1 MCNIKDNLKNLL
13 AVILG
18 LFLVVLTISTLIDI
32 QDKSAASEDVI
43 VVSATGKVYAKPDLG
58 LVTATVLTE
67 ATTVNEA
74 MAENTKKMNAVI
86 AAVKGQGVEEKD
98 LQTTSF
104 NMYPRYDWR
113 DSTVSY
119 PEGQRVLVGYE
130 VRQSLE
136 IKIRDLETVGSI
148 VQASTD
154 AGANELSDL
163 QLTIDDQENLKK
175 QAREEAID
183 QAKAKAE
190 ELAEQLGIK
199 LVGISNFSENS
210 SYPYIS
216 YTKSAMPM
224 GLGGAE
230 DSSAEIALGENEIEI
245 TVYLTYKIK

>member
-18 LFLVVLTISTLIDI
+18 LFLVVLTISTLVDI
-32 QDKSAASEDVI
+32 REKSATSEDVI

-67 ATTVNEA
+67 AVTVNEA

-86 AAVKGQGVEEKD
+86 AAVKNEGVEEKD

-148 VQASTD
+148 VQAATN
-154 AGANELSDL
+154 AGANQLSDL
-163 QLTIDDQENLKK
+163 QLTIDNQESLKT
-175 QAREEAID
+175 QARDEAIGK
-183 QAKAKAE
+183 AKAKAE
-190 ELAEQLGIK
+190 ELAEQLEIK

-210 SYPYIS
+210 SYPYYS
-216 YTKSAMPM
+216 TKSSVPM
-224 GLGGAE
+224 GLGGAME
-230 DSSAEIALGENEIEI
+230 DSVAEIALGENEIEV